1 MIFNDILRTTTS
13 SPHIFI
19 YKRVRHYK
27 KNSIQRQLSCD
38 KSDFSY
44 ITVEEHKV
52 KLIKSLNLGKALF
65 HSVFSIIVQRIKL
78 DKTNDSRSGR
88 KQRFYLQLIIY
99 IFNLHIFV
107 QISTSHFNL
116 PQIIHHA
123 PQKVDTKNLMIK
135 ILVIT
140 LSIFY
145 LLSPFIAA
153 LCDMCQ
159 IINSDVKCQDSL
171 KRDLVKAE
179 KKILT
184 IALRSSKA

>member
-1 MIFNDILRTTTS
+1 M
-13 SPHIFI
+13 
-19 YKRVRHYK
+19 
-27 KNSIQRQLSCD
+27 
-38 KSDFSY
+38 
-44 ITVEEHKV
+44 
-52 KLIKSLNLGKALF
+52 KLIKSLNLGNALF
-65 HSVFSIIVQRIKL
+65 HSVFSIILEIIKL

-88 KQRFYLQLIIY
+88 KQRFYSQLIIY
-99 IFNLHIFV
+99 NFNLRIFV